1 MRSILLT
8 LILILNVFS
17 IKSQCDYTESNI
29 PSLVEDGKTLCINND
44 KTVPWGSLTV
54 QDGGVIIINNSSTFT
69 FSGAFTIS
77 PGGKIQF
84 MDCSSNLII
93 PFGTYNG
100 GNSSCEMEVY
110 NCDNAVNPFTLT
122 SGSSNFQD
130 WCKIVPLPVELISY
144 VCNKKQILWSTGSE
158 INSDY
163 FTILYSENGIDF
175 VPINNITAQG
185 NSSQI
190 VNYSHPI
197 TKKGY
202 YKLTQTDYDGTTEE
216 FDIKFCGPDNDKVKL
231 VARYDLLG
239 QIVQDSYRGIVIE
252 VYSDSST
259 KRIYKSN

>member
-1 MRSILLT
+1 MIRILLT
-8 LILILNVFS
+8 ILVLATFISNGQTTNITSNTTWGTHVNASGATINIDDGVELSLTGNLTNSGTINLFGCNAKLTIAGALMGNYNS
-17 IKSQCDYTESNI
+17 IDINRYCNDCSNI
-29 PSLVEDGKTLCINND
+29 NNLSQ
-44 KTVPWGSLTV
+44 GY
-54 QDGGVIIINNSSTFT
+54 
-69 FSGAFTIS
+69 
-77 PGGKIQF
+77 
-84 MDCSSNLII
+84 
-93 PFGTYNG
+93 TYNNG
-100 GNSSCEMEVY
+100 YLSVGNLSYVDVKC
-110 NCDNAVNPFTLT
+110 
-122 SGSSNFQD
+122 Q
-130 WCKIVPLPVELISY
+130 VPLPVELISY